1 MFIIEQITII
11 CYYIK
16 DNMKNLINIKIH
28 NRRGIK
34 GADILIEILL
44 IIVIILLI
52 INIFICTRPKDI
64 NLVKFREDIET
75 KFESMEK
82 SFRQEFYANR
92 EESRRNEQENRQ
104 EMKVSIDSLTSS
116 ISRHIMNLS
125 TLQQNQFDINSKNL
139 ENTLNSFN
147 ENMMKSLDNLAKLQN
162 EKLSQLTKVT
172 EEKFTGLTKSTEDNL
187 EKMRV
192 TVDEKLQ
199 NTLEK
204 RLGQSFKMVN
214 DRLEQVYKGLGEM
227 QTLATGVG
235 DLKKVLSNVKTRGV
249 LGEIQLERILEQ
261 FLAPEQYA
269 KNVIIKKGSRETV
282 EFAIRLPG
290 KDELKDTIYLPL
302 DAKFPLDIYNK
313 LIDAYEEGN
322 QSSIDS
328 ASKEL
333 ERFIKKS
340 AKDIR
345 DKYIDPP
352 NTTEFGI
359 LFLPTEGLYAEVVK
373 RQQLVEDLQR
383 DFKINITGPT
393 TLIALLNSLQMGFKT
408 LAIERHSSEVWKV
421 LGAVKTEFAK
431 FETVL
436 NAAQSK
442 LNQASSE
449 IDKLVGTRTRQINR
463 KLESVEK
470 LSHDQA
476 YEYIATLK
484 NDEF

>member
-1 MFIIEQITII
+1 MT
-11 CYYIK
+11 
-16 DNMKNLINIKIH
+16 
-28 NRRGIK
+28 
-34 GADILIEILL
+34 EILL
-44 IIVIILLI
+44 VIVIVLLI
-52 INIFICTRPKDI
+52 INIFISTRKEEVNMGKI
-64 NLVKFREDIET
+64 SENIENKFDN
-75 KFESMEK
+75 MQK
-82 SFRQEFYANR
+82 SFREEFYTNR
-92 EESRRNEQENRQ
+92 EESRRNEQDNRQ
-104 EMKVSIDSLTSS
+104 EIKVSIDSMTSS

-125 TLQQNQFDINSKNL
+125 TLQQNQFDINSKSL

-147 ENMMKSLDNLAKLQN
+147 ENMIKSLDNLSQLQN
-162 EKLSQLTKVT
+162 EKLSQLKETT
-172 EEKFTGLTKSTEDNL
+172 EEKFTELTKSTEENL

-199 NTLEK
+199 STLEK
-204 RLGQSFKMVN
+204 RLGESFKMVN

-227 QTLATGVG
+227 QTLANGVG

-261 FLAPEQYA
+261 FLAQEQYD
-269 KNVIIKKGSRETV
+269 KNVITKKGSRETV
-282 EFAIRLPG
+282 EFAIKLPG
-290 KDELKDTIYLPL
+290 KDELKETIYLPI

-313 LIDAYEEGN
+313 LVDAYEEGN
-322 QSSIDS
+322 QNNIDIT
-328 ASKEL
+328 SKEL
-333 ERFIKKS
+333 EKFIRKS

-359 LFLPTEGLYAEVVK
+359 LFLPTEGLYAEVIK

-383 DFKINITGPT
+383 NYKINITGPT

-421 LGAVKTEFAK
+421 LGAVKTEFSK

-436 NAAQSK
+436 NAAQTK

-470 LSHDQA
+470 LSHNKA
-476 YEYIATLK
+476 YDYISSSEDDK
-484 NDEF
+484 F

>member
-1 MFIIEQITII
+1 MT
-11 CYYIK
+11 
-16 DNMKNLINIKIH
+16 
-28 NRRGIK
+28 
-34 GADILIEILL
+34 EILL
-44 IIVIILLI
+44 VIVIVLLI
-52 INIFICTRPKDI
+52 INIFISTRKEEVNMGKI
-64 NLVKFREDIET
+64 SENIENKFDN
-75 KFESMEK
+75 MQK
-82 SFRQEFYANR
+82 SFKEEFYTNR
-92 EESRRNEQENRQ
+92 EESRRNEQDNRQ
-104 EMKVSIDSLTSS
+104 EIKVSIDSMTSS

-125 TLQQNQFDINSKNL
+125 TLQQNQFDINSKSL

-147 ENMMKSLDNLAKLQN
+147 ENMIKSLDNLSQLQN
-162 EKLSQLTKVT
+162 EKLSQLKETT
-172 EEKFTGLTKSTEDNL
+172 EEKFTELTNSTEENL

-199 NTLEK
+199 STLEK
-204 RLGQSFKMVN
+204 RLGESFKMVN

-227 QTLATGVG
+227 QTLANGVG

-261 FLAPEQYA
+261 FLAQEQYD
-269 KNVIIKKGSRETV
+269 KNVITKKGSRETV
-282 EFAIRLPG
+282 EFAIKLPG
-290 KDELKDTIYLPL
+290 KDELKETIYLPI

-313 LIDAYEEGN
+313 LVDAYEEGN
-322 QSSIDS
+322 QNNIDIT
-328 ASKEL
+328 SKEL
-333 ERFIKKS
+333 EKFIRKS

-359 LFLPTEGLYAEVVK
+359 LFLPTEGLYAEVIK

-383 DFKINITGPT
+383 NYKINITGPT

-421 LGAVKTEFAK
+421 LGAVKTEFSK

-436 NAAQSK
+436 NAAQTK

-470 LSHDQA
+470 LSHNKA
-476 YEYIATLK
+476 YDYISSSEDDK
-484 NDEF
+484 F

>member
-1 MFIIEQITII
+1 M
-11 CYYIK
+11 
-16 DNMKNLINIKIH
+16 NIYNIGG
-28 NRRGIK
+28 RK
-34 GADILIEILL
+34 GADILTEILL
-44 IIVIILLI
+44 IIVIVLLI
-52 INIFICTRPKDI
+52 INIFVCTKAKNI
-64 NLVKFREDIET
+64 NLDKLSEDME
-75 KFESMEK
+75 KKLDSMEK

-125 TLQQNQFDINSKNL
+125 TLQQNQFDINSKGL

-147 ENMMKSLDNLAKLQN
+147 ENMMKSLDNLAQLQN

-172 EEKFTGLTKSTEDNL
+172 EEKFTGLTKSTENNL
-187 EKMRV
+187 EKMRI

-199 NTLEK
+199 STLEK
-204 RLGQSFKMVN
+204 RLGESFKMVN

-261 FLAPEQYA
+261 FLGPEQYD
-269 KNVIIKKGSRETV
+269 KNVITKKGSRETV
-282 EFAIRLPG
+282 EFAIKLPG
-290 KDELKDTIYLPL
+290 KDEIKDTIYLPL

-313 LIDAYEEGN
+313 LIDAYEEGS
-322 QSSIDS
+322 QKSIDS

-359 LFLPTEGLYAEVVK
+359 LFLPTEGLYAEVIK

-408 LAIERHSSEVWKV
+408 LAIEKHSSQVWKV
-421 LGAVKTEFAK
+421 LGAVKTEFSK

-436 NAAQSK
+436 NAAQTK

-476 YEYIATLK
+476 YEYIASSK
-484 NDEF
+484 DDEF

>member
-1 MFIIEQITII
+1 
-11 CYYIK
+11 
-16 DNMKNLINIKIH
+16 MKNLTNIKDH
-28 NRRGIK
+28 NIRGRK
-34 GADILIEILL
+34 GADILTEILL
-44 IIVIILLI
+44 IIVIVLLI
-52 INIFICTRPKDI
+52 INIFICTRPKDV
-64 NLVKFREDIET
+64 NLSKFSEDMEK
-75 KFESMEK
+75 KFDSMEK
-82 SFRQEFYANR
+82 VSRQEFYTNR

-125 TLQQNQFDINSKNL
+125 TLQQNQFDINSKSL

-147 ENMMKSLDNLAKLQN
+147 ENMMKSLDNLAQLQN
-162 EKLSQLTKVT
+162 ERLNQLTQVT
-172 EEKFTGLTKSTEDNL
+172 EDKFTRLTKSTEDNL
-187 EKMRV
+187 EKMRI

-204 RLGQSFKMVN
+204 RLGESFKMVN

-269 KNVIIKKGSRETV
+269 KNVITKKGSRETV
-282 EFAIRLPG
+282 EFAIKLPG
-290 KDELKDTIYLPL
+290 KDEIKDTIYLPL

-322 QSSIDS
+322 QNSIDS
-328 ASKEL
+328 ASKGL
-333 ERFIKKS
+333 EKFIKKS

-359 LFLPTEGLYAEVVK
+359 LFLPTEGLYAEVIK

-421 LGAVKTEFAK
+421 LGAVKTEFSK

-476 YEYIATLK
+476 YEYIASSK
-484 NDEF
+484 DDEF

>member
-1 MFIIEQITII
+1 MT
-11 CYYIK
+11 
-16 DNMKNLINIKIH
+16 
-28 NRRGIK
+28 
-34 GADILIEILL
+34 EILL
-44 IIVIILLI
+44 VIVIVLLI
-52 INIFICTRPKDI
+52 INIFISTRKEEVNMGKI
-64 NLVKFREDIET
+64 SENIENKFDN
-75 KFESMEK
+75 MQK
-82 SFRQEFYANR
+82 SFREEFYTNR
-92 EESRRNEQENRQ
+92 EESRRNEQDNRQ
-104 EMKVSIDSLTSS
+104 EIKVSIDSMTSS

-147 ENMMKSLDNLAKLQN
+147 ENMIKSLDNLSQLQN
-162 EKLSQLTKVT
+162 EKLSQLKETT
-172 EEKFTGLTKSTEDNL
+172 EEKFTELTKSTEENL

-204 RLGQSFKMVN
+204 RLGESFKMVN

-227 QTLATGVG
+227 QTLANGVG

-261 FLAPEQYA
+261 FLAQEQYD
-269 KNVIIKKGSRETV
+269 KNVITKKGSRETV
-282 EFAIRLPG
+282 EFAIKLPG
-290 KDELKDTIYLPL
+290 KDELKETIYLPI

-313 LIDAYEEGN
+313 LVDAYEEGN
-322 QSSIDS
+322 QNNIDIN
-328 ASKEL
+328 SKEL
-333 ERFIKKS
+333 EKFIKKS

-359 LFLPTEGLYAEVVK
+359 LFLPTEGLYAEVIK

-383 DFKINITGPT
+383 NYKINITGPT

-421 LGAVKTEFAK
+421 LGAVKTEFSK

-436 NAAQSK
+436 NAAQTK

-470 LSHDQA
+470 LSHNKA
-476 YEYIATLK
+476 YDYISSSEDDK
-484 NDEF
+484 F

>member
-1 MFIIEQITII
+1 MT
-11 CYYIK
+11 
-16 DNMKNLINIKIH
+16 
-28 NRRGIK
+28 
-34 GADILIEILL
+34 EILL
-44 IIVIILLI
+44 VIVIVLLI
-52 INIFICTRPKDI
+52 INIFINTRKEEVNMGKI
-64 NLVKFREDIET
+64 SENIENKFDN
-75 KFESMEK
+75 MQK
-82 SFRQEFYANR
+82 SFKEEFYTNR
-92 EESRRNEQENRQ
+92 EESRRNEQDNRQ
-104 EMKVSIDSLTSS
+104 EIKVSIDSMTSS

-125 TLQQNQFDINSKNL
+125 TLQQNQFDINSKSL

-147 ENMMKSLDNLAKLQN
+147 ENMIKSLDNLSQLQN
-162 EKLSQLTKVT
+162 EKLSQLKETT
-172 EEKFTGLTKSTEDNL
+172 EEKFTELTKSTEENL

-199 NTLEK
+199 STLEK
-204 RLGQSFKMVN
+204 RLGESFKMVN

-227 QTLATGVG
+227 QTLANGVG

-261 FLAPEQYA
+261 FLAQEQYD
-269 KNVIIKKGSRETV
+269 KNVITKKGSRETV
-282 EFAIRLPG
+282 EFAIKLPG
-290 KDELKDTIYLPL
+290 KDELKETIYLPI

-313 LIDAYEEGN
+313 LVDAYEEGN
-322 QSSIDS
+322 QNNIDIT
-328 ASKEL
+328 SKEL
-333 ERFIKKS
+333 EKFIRKS

-359 LFLPTEGLYAEVVK
+359 LFLPTEGLYAEVIK

-383 DFKINITGPT
+383 NYKINITGPT

-421 LGAVKTEFAK
+421 LGAVKTEFSK
-431 FETVL
+431 FEMVL
-436 NAAQSK
+436 NAAQTK

-470 LSHDQA
+470 LSHNKA
-476 YEYIATLK
+476 YDYISSSEDDK
-484 NDEF
+484 F